1 MSKNDTK
8 PSGEEESKENNDSK
22 KVEVGYIRCSHN
34 YTEYTGGGASYYKC
48 SKCNDVKIGGGR
60 WTYNPR

>member
-1 MSKNDTK
+1 MSNNDTK
-8 PSGEEESKENNDSK
+8 PSGEEESKENK
-22 KVEVGYIRCSHN
+22 EVKEVKPYISCSHN